1 MEWPGFP
8 WHNGDSRESEMKNKR
23 LKGIVIAA
31 VAIVAVMAAAAIY
44 VIPAARHRSKNV
56 LQGRQWADL
65 LREHAAFSGRQPAYS
80 IDVEFSYGSAMDD
93 NLKTLRERYDLES
106 AAGRGSE
113 TDRFINLMS
122 WVYRLTGHAN
132 EPEIPKEL
140 NALNLIPLAKEKH
153 MTFNCYMKTVI
164 LNEVYLAMGFES
176 RQTHLLP
183 AENEDEESH
192 YITSVF
198 SRTLG
203 RWVLMDPDFGVYV
216 TNEKGAVL
224 GIAEIRERLIAGGP
238 LAVHAVDAPKNFL
251 AQAWSDLGSFIDGT
265 SYLWYLRKNIFKVK
279 CPQNSL
285 FNQAAKPNRL
295 YFELIPDGYRGEFL
309 RAPEITKRG
318 DKVVYL
324 NDEAQFWREPPA
336 RSR

>member
-1 MEWPGFP
+1 
-8 WHNGDSRESEMKNKR
+8 MKTKR
-23 LKGIVIAA
+23 FKGIVLAA

-44 VIPAARHRSKNV
+44 VIPAARHRNQNV
-56 LQGRQWADL
+56 VLSRQWAVL
-65 LREHAAFSGRQPAYS
+65 LRKHAAFSGRRPGYP
-80 IDVEFSYGSAMDD
+80 IDVEFSYASPMDD
-93 NLKTLRERYDLES
+93 NLTALRERYDLEA

-113 TDRFINLMS
+113 TDRIINLMR

-153 MTFNCYMKTVI
+153 MMINCYMKTVI

-183 AENEDEESH
+183 AANEDEESH
-192 YITSVF
+192 YVTSVF

-203 RWVLMDPDFGVYV
+203 WWILMDPDFGVYV
-216 TNEKGAVL
+216 TNEKGAIL
-224 GIAEIRERLIAGGP
+224 GIAEIRERLIAGGQ

-251 AQAWSDLGSFIDGT
+251 AQAWSDLRSLIDGT
-265 SYLWYLRKNIFKVK
+265 SYLWYLRKNIFKVE

-295 YFELIPDGYRGEFL
+295 YFELIPDGYHEELL

-318 DKVVYL
+318 NKVVFM
-324 NDEAQFWREPPA
+324 NDEGLFWQKPNRAPA
-336 RSR
+336 GR